1 MLPHDVEIDQYRS
14 LARQQDVAGF
24 KITMRNALM
33 PQLAQD
39 LDYLA
44 QGFFD
49 FGMGNITFEMI

>member
-1 MLPHDVEIDQYRS
+1 MLPHDVEIDQYRA

-24 KITMRNALM
+24 KVTMRNALM

-44 QGFFD
+44 QGSFD
-49 FGMGNITFEMI
+49 LGRGNITFEMV